1 MVEQNPH
8 EVKNY
13 NSNLFFY
20 NLVNF
25 VKDEFMKKKKS
36 EVMLRN
42 QSIGCVHI
50 EDIGNYSPIFSKV
63 SIY

>member
-8 EVKNY
+8 EVKNH
-13 NSNLFFY
+13 NSNLFLY

-42 QSIGCVHI
+42 QSISRVHI